1 MTEHEH
7 TLAALNAICGLLNQA
22 STTMERDYDTTTREH
37 VIRLECRFR
46 EPSRSSSQHADID
59 QQREY
64 VPLLRSLLSA

>member
-46 EPSRSSSQHADID
+46 QPSRSADID